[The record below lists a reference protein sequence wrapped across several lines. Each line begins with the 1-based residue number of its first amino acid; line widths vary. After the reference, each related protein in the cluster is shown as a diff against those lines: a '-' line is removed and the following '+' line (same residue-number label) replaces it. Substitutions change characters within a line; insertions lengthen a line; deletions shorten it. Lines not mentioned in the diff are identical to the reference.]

1 MAPVRNEPA
10 PVSDPSDPS
19 DGRVG
24 DPFADP
30 FEAPSGSSLDSPFDS
45 PFDSMGQF
53 VDTVAGDTRDP
64 YPGLAEQRR
73 TAPAARL
80 WLPGYLGE
88 MVETFVVFTFDLV
101 SQVLRDNV
109 TFSSGGIR
117 ELMGVVMG
125 PYVLVGM
132 DEPEHGAHRRLVSQ
146 AFRHKNLARW
156 ESTLVPQVVN
166 AHLDR
171 FAKRGRAEL
180 VQELTFPYPVQI
192 IAALLGLPAKDQE
205 QFHDQAVKIIN
216 VAIHPEEGLA
226 ASAALRDYLAEVVEQ
241 KRRHP
246 GEDLISDLVT
256 AELDG
261 QTLGDE
267 EIFSFLRLL
276 LPAGAETTY
285 RATGN
290 FLFGLLAHPDQLEAL
305 RKDRSLV
312 PAAIEEAIRW
322 ESPLLI
328 TSRVA
333 AADVVVAGVEVP
345 AGMPVVPHIGSANHD
360 ETRWDHA
367 EELDI
372 RRAPKP
378 HISFGLGPHMC
389 LGMHL
394 ARLEMRVVVNAVL
407 DRFPD
412 IRLDPEGDDPHI
424 HGERFRSPTSLPV
437 LF

>member
-1 MAPVRNEPA
+1 MGPVREEPA
-10 PVSDPSDPS
+10 AV
-19 DGRVG
+19 
-24 DPFADP
+24 
-30 FEAPSGSSLDSPFDS
+30 LD

-53 VDTVAGDTRDP
+53 VDTVAGDTRNP
-64 YPGLAEQRR
+64 YPRLAEQRR
-73 TAPAARL
+73 RAPAERL
-80 WLPGYLGE
+80 MLPGYLGE
-88 MVETFVVFTFDLV
+88 MVETFAVFTYDLV
-101 SQVLRDNV
+101 SQVLRDNH

-117 ELMGVVMG
+117 DLMGVVMG

-146 AFRHKNLARW
+146 AFRQKNLVRW
-156 ESTLVPQVVN
+156 ESTVVPQVIN
-166 AHLDR
+166 GMLDR

-180 VQELTFPYPVQI
+180 VREFTFAYPVQI
-192 IAALLGLPAKDQE
+192 IAALLGLPAEDHE
-205 QFHDQAVKIIN
+205 QFHDHAVKIIN

-226 ASAALRDYLAEVVEQ
+226 ASVALRDYLAGIVEK

-246 GEDLISDLVT
+246 GQDLISDLVC

-261 QTLGDE
+261 HTLGDE

-290 FLFGLLAHPDQLEAL
+290 FLFGLLSHPAQLAELKA
-305 RKDRSLV
+305 DRSLV
-312 PAAIEEAIRW
+312 PTAIEEAVRW

-333 AADVVVAGVEVP
+333 ATDTVVAGVEVP

-367 EELDI
+367 EEFDI
-372 RRAPKP
+372 HRPPKP
-378 HISFGLGPHMC
+378 HISFGMGPHMC

-394 ARLEMRVVVNAVL
+394 ARLEMKVAVNAIL
-407 DRFPD
+407 DRFPSM
-412 IRLDPEGDDPHI
+412 RLDPEGDDPHI

>member
-1 MAPVRNEPA
+1 MAPVRDDPA
-10 PVSDPSDPS
+10 PV
-19 DGRVG
+19 
-24 DPFADP
+24 AD
-30 FEAPSGSSLDSPFDS
+30 

-64 YPGLAEQRR
+64 YPRLAEQRR

-80 WLPGYLGE
+80 LLPGYLGE
-88 MVETFVVFTFDLV
+88 LVETFAVFTHDLV
-101 SQVLRDNV
+101 SQVLRDNT

-117 ELMGVVMG
+117 DLMGVVMG

-132 DEPEHGAHRRLVSQ
+132 DEPEHSAHRRLVSQ
-146 AFRHKNLARW
+146 AFRQKNLARW
-156 ESTLVPQVVN
+156 ETTLVPEVVN

-180 VQELTFPYPVQI
+180 VEELTFPYPVQI
-192 IAALLGLPAKDQE
+192 IAALLGLPPADHE
-205 QFHDQAVKIIN
+205 QFHDHAMKIIN
-216 VAIHPEEGLA
+216 VAVHPEEGLA
-226 ASAALRDYLAEVVEQ
+226 ASMALRDYLAEIVER
-241 KRRHP
+241 KRSHP
-246 GEDLISDLVT
+246 GQDIISDLVC

-261 QTLGDE
+261 HTLGDE

-290 FLFGLLAHPDQLEAL
+290 LLFALLSHPDQLEAV
-305 RKDRSLV
+305 KADRSLV
-312 PAAIEEAIRW
+312 PLAIEEAVRW

-333 AADVVVAGVEVP
+333 ARDTVVAGIEVP
-345 AGMPVVPHIGSANHD
+345 EGMPVVPHIGSANHD
-360 ETRWDHA
+360 ESRWDDPEAFDVH
-367 EELDI
+367 
-372 RRAPKP
+372 RPPKP
-378 HISFGLGPHMC
+378 HISFGVGPHMC

-394 ARLEMRVVVNAVL
+394 ARLEMRVTLNAIL
-407 DRFPD
+407 DRFPTV
-412 IRLDPEGDDPHI
+412 RLDPDGDDPHI

-437 LF
+437 LL